1 MKRIKGSPNRP
12 RLAVF
17 RSNRHFYAQVIDDQN
32 SKTLF
37 SLSTLDISVRDLI
50 KTGQN
55 SEAARIIGKKL
66 AEALV
71 KNNLVQVVLDRR
83 FKPYHGRIEAFA
95 QGARDGG
102 LEF

>member
-37 SLSTLDISVRDLI
+37 SLSTLDTSVRDLI

-55 SEAARIIGKKL
+55 SESARIIGKKL